1 MKKITVVI
9 PCYNEADGIGAVI
22 GGFDKDRLAELGYQ
36 LEILVID
43 NNSKDHTAD
52 IARSMGARV
61 IFEPK
66 PGKGNAV
73 ITAFYNISEDTDYI
87 VMLDGDNTYKPAELL
102 RLIEPLESN
111 FSDVVI
117 GSRLYGNISKQAMS
131 RLHWF
136 GNSAFSILVQLL
148 YRVKVTDTFTGYF
161 AWRREVLVKLRPH
174 LVSRGFTLEMEMVT
188 KMARM
193 GYDICSV
200 PITYAPD
207 AGESSLRTFY
217 DGSRILLVLLRQ
229 LRWSPKINKI
239 AFVAD
244 AIYPYNMGGK
254 EKRLYEIS
262 KRLVK
267 DGREVHIYTMKWW
280 DGPKVIQQ
288 DGVYL
293 HGIARLRPLYKEDRR
308 SIGEAIIF
316 SLNCLKLI
324 REPFDVIDVDSMPFF
339 PIFTVR
345 LVAWLKGKK
354 LHATWHEVWG
364 AAYWQS
370 YLGRGGR
377 LAALIES
384 VAMRLPDVI
393 ISNSD
398 HTTKLLRRAGLKQT
412 IITVP
417 LGVDAD
423 NIYTIPPSIV
433 TSDVIFIGRLL
444 SHKNADKLVE
454 AVSLVRQDYPH
465 IRCLIVG
472 EGPERKA
479 IENIVAQLGLE
490 ANVQL
495 MNFIE
500 DHNELYGLM
509 KSSKM
514 LVLPSERE
522 GFGIVVI
529 EANFCGLPVIT
540 TSHQHNAARDL
551 IIEGQ
556 NGLLVELDPQ
566 RLADAIKTML
576 TNQNM
581 QPAKALQSK
590 GDFTWQGAAD
600 KIDKILGSEAK
611 A

>member
-1 MKKITVVI
+1 MKKITVII
-9 PCYNEADGIGAVI
+9 PCYNEADGIGEVI
-22 GGFDKDRLAELGYQ
+22 GGFDKDKLGTLGYR
-36 LEILVID
+36 LEILVVD
-43 NNSKDHTAD
+43 NNSKDQTAD
-52 IARSMGARV
+52 IARSHGARV

-66 PGKGNAV
+66 PGKGNVV
-73 ITAFYNISEDTDYI
+73 ITAFYNISEDTDYV

-117 GSRLYGNISKQAMS
+117 GSRLYGNISKNAMS
-131 RLHWF
+131 WLHWI

-161 AWRREVLVKLRPH
+161 AWRRDVLVKLRPH
-174 LVSRGFTLEMEMVT
+174 LISRGFTLEMEMVT

-193 GYDICSV
+193 GFEICSV
-200 PITYAPD
+200 PITYEPD

-229 LRWSPKINKI
+229 LRWSPKLNKI

-244 AIYPYNMGGK
+244 AVYPFNMGGK

-262 KRLVK
+262 KRLVRE
-267 DGREVHIYTMKWW
+267 GREVHIYTMKWW
-280 DGPKVIQQ
+280 DGPKLIRQ

-293 HGIARLRPLYKEDRR
+293 HGITRLRPLYKGERR
-308 SIGEAIIF
+308 SIGEAIMF
-316 SLNCLKLI
+316 SLSCLKLI
-324 REPFDVIDVDSMPFF
+324 RESFDVIDVDSMPFF

-364 AAYWQS
+364 VEYWRN

-384 VAMRLPDVI
+384 IAMRLPDVI
-393 ISNSD
+393 ISNSE
-398 HTTKLLRRAGLKQT
+398 HTTKLLRQAGLKQS

-423 NIYTIPPSIV
+423 NIYLVPPSPV
-433 TSDVIFIGRLL
+433 TSDIIFTGRLL
-444 SHKNADKLVE
+444 SHKNVDKLVE
-454 AVSLVRQDYPH
+454 AVALARQAYPN
-465 IRCLIVG
+465 IKCLIVG
-472 EGPERKA
+472 EGPERKS
-479 IENIVAQLGLE
+479 IENLVAQLGLE
-490 ANVQL
+490 TNVRL
-495 MNFIE
+495 VNFIA

-540 TSHQHNAARDL
+540 TSLQHNAARDL
-551 IIEGQ
+551 IVEGQ
-556 NGLLVELDPQ
+556 NGLLSDLDPQ
-566 RLADAIKTML
+566 RLADAIKSIL
-576 TNQNM
+576 SSQNM
-581 QPAKALQSK
+581 HPAEALQSK

-600 KIDKILGSEAK
+600 KIEAILASEAK